1 MEVAYANFCG
11 ARSILVSGPRHDGKG
26 RDTILYARAIHE
38 ALAGAGR
45 ANIIIHLPMY
55 REPGLEEQAESLTS
69 VVGSASA
76 TTSNMDESG
85 SADKEI
91 DLFGAWDTWN
101 TIRSICEYSLR
112 LFVGTCHRLLAC
124 APSGLY
130 PFHLA

>member
-11 ARSILVSGPRHDGKG
+11 VRSILVPGPRHDGKG
-26 RDTILYARAIHE
+26 RDTVLYARAIQE

-55 REPGLEEQAESLTS
+55 REPGLEEQVQTLTS
-69 VVGSASA
+69 VVSSAS
-76 TTSNMDESG
+76 SSDDSG
-85 SADKEI
+85 SLDKEI

-112 LFVGTCHRLLAC
+112 LFVGMCHRLAGFC
-124 APSGLY
+124 
-130 PFHLA
+130 PFHLV

>member
-11 ARSILVSGPRHDGKG
+11 ARSILVTGPRHDGKG
-26 RDTILYARAIHE
+26 RDTILYARAIQE

-55 REPGLEEQAESLTS
+55 REPGLEEQAETLTS
-69 VVGSASA
+69 AVSSAS
-76 TTSNMDESG
+76 TTSTSNIDESG
-85 SADKEI
+85 SSDKEI

-112 LFVGTCHRLLAC
+112 LFVGTCHGLL
-124 APSGLY
+124 PSA
-130 PFHLA
+130 PFHLV